1 MGTPIANLRGP
12 LHVTAVELY
21 RGHHGDAAGL
31 CVRCGA
37 RVPCPVRQHA
47 GRVIAAAGD
56 DPRWYDGGG
65 MLPPAPV
72 GPSGQGRPGAATL
85 EPARSEPPPHSGYA
99 MAGRMVRMDPSDLLY
114 ERER

>member
-1 MGTPIANLRGP
+1 MGTPVANLRGP

-21 RGHHGDAAGL
+21 RGHHGDAGGL

-47 GRVIAAAGD
+47 ARVIEAAGD

-65 MLPPAPV
+65 MLPPAP
-72 GPSGQGRPGAATL
+72 GGRSGAGRPGAAL
-85 EPARSEPPPHSGYA
+85 PESAPPHSGYA
-99 MAGRMVRMDPSDLLY
+99 MAGRTVRMDPTALLY